1 VSHDTQ
7 EADEDSG
14 TSASDQDPRSAYV
27 SAFGRGLAVIR
38 CFSQS
43 QPTLTIAEVAR
54 AAGLSRATARRF
66 LHTLET
72 DGYATNENGR
82 YRLRP
87 TILELGYS
95 YLSTMSVDQIFQ
107 SELHELAEKLHE
119 SCSAGVLDGHDV
131 VFVARARTSFPRIM
145 TLALSVGTRIPA
157 YLTALG
163 RVLLAE
169 LSDTD
174 LDRYLETATLHRETD
189 RTITDPGQLREVI
202 ADVRRR
208 GCCIMDQEIEVG
220 VCALA
225 VPVRQPNRPT
235 MAISVAA
242 HASRTS
248 VESMERD
255 YLPALRATGAEIERI
270 LRMKN

>member
-1 VSHDTQ
+1 MSQNTQ
-7 EADEDSG
+7 ETDNGPEWGD
-14 TSASDQDPRSAYV
+14 DQARSAYV

-54 AAGLSRATARRF
+54 AAGLNRATARRF

-72 DGYATNENGR
+72 DGYASCENGR

-95 YLSTMSVDQIFQ
+95 YLSTMSVDSVFQ
-107 SELHELAEKLHE
+107 FQLHDLAEKLHE

-131 VFVARARTSFPRIM
+131 VFVARAQTSFPRIM

-157 YLTALG
+157 YLTAIG

-169 LSDTD
+169 LTD
-174 LDRYLETATLHRETD
+174 NELDEYLRTTTLRRETD
-189 RTITDPGQLREVI
+189 RTITDPGRLREVI
-202 ADVRRR
+202 QTVRNQ
-208 GCCIMDQEIEVG
+208 GHCIMDQEIEAG
-220 VCALA
+220 ICAVS
-225 VPVRQPNRPT
+225 VPVRQANRPT
-235 MAISVAA
+235 MGISVAA

-248 VESMERD
+248 IETIERE

-270 LRMKN
+270 LRLRN